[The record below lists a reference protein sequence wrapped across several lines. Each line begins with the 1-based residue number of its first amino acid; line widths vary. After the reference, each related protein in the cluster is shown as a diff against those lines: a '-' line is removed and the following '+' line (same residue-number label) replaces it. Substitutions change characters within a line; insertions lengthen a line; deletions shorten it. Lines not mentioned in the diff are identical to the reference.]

1 MNDVKRVTT
10 PHTASMLLRPF
21 ANASKNLNLAHKRS
35 IRVGARASVYWK
47 SVFEA
52 TLVVS
57 ALVICSFALLDRG
70 IALQRGNM
78 PEWLG
83 PFAQFI
89 TRFGKAD
96 WILYPT
102 GVVLIALLF
111 INTRAFPKTGLF
123 RLYRLN
129 LWLSFVFLGVGF
141 PYLVSTLLKL
151 AIGRPRPSQFPE
163 NGLVGF
169 HPFAFDAAFASFP
182 SGHATIIGA
191 FAIVMSL
198 LLPKWRALFCIV
210 AVLIGFSRVA
220 VGAHHP
226 SDVIAGLAIGGVLAF
241 LVAKWFAARGLL
253 FLSSRRNWP
262 ELRPSLR
269 PFSRVK

>member
-1 MNDVKRVTT
+1 MNNLKPAFNNPAQSWWNRPLSTMTSNFKFMQARKTRVGQRVNVNWLALAEFTAVVTT
-10 PHTASMLLRPF
+10 
-21 ANASKNLNLAHKRS
+21 
-35 IRVGARASVYWK
+35 
-47 SVFEA
+47 
-52 TLVVS
+52 LV
-57 ALVICSFALLDRG
+57 LCSFVLLDRG
-70 IALQRGNM
+70 VALQRGNM

-102 GVVLIALLF
+102 GVALIALLF
-111 INTRAFPKTGLF
+111 INTRALSKTGLF
-123 RLYRLN
+123 RLYRWN

-141 PYLVSTLLKL
+141 PYLVSTVLKL
-151 AIGRPRPSQFPE
+151 AIGRPRPSQFAE
-163 NGLVGF
+163 NGLF
-169 HPFAFDAAFASFP
+169 DLHPFAFDAVFASFP

-191 FAIVMSL
+191 LAVVMSL
-198 LLPKWRALFCIV
+198 LLPRLRALFGIV
-210 AVLIGFSRVA
+210 AVLVGFSRVA

-226 SDVIAGLAIGGVLAF
+226 SDVIAGLAIGAILAF

-253 FLSSRRNWP
+253 FLSSRSNWP

>member
-1 MNDVKRVTT
+1 MNNLKPAFNNPAQSWWNRPLSTMTSNFKFMQARKTRVGQRVNVNWVALAEFTAVVTT
-10 PHTASMLLRPF
+10 
-21 ANASKNLNLAHKRS
+21 
-35 IRVGARASVYWK
+35 
-47 SVFEA
+47 
-52 TLVVS
+52 LV
-57 ALVICSFALLDRG
+57 LCSFVLLDRG
-70 IALQRGNM
+70 VALQRGTM

-83 PFAQFI
+83 LFAQFI

-102 GVVLIALLF
+102 GVALIALLF
-111 INTRAFPKTGLF
+111 INTRALSKTGLF
-123 RLYRLN
+123 KLYRWN
-129 LWLSFVFLGVGF
+129 IWLSFVFLGVGV
-141 PYLVSTLLKL
+141 PYLFSTVLKL
-151 AIGRPRPSQFPE
+151 AIGRPRPSQFAE
-163 NGLVGF
+163 NGLF
-169 HPFAFDAAFASFP
+169 DLHPFAFDAVFASFP

-191 FAIVMSL
+191 FALVMSL
-198 LLPKWRALFCIV
+198 LLPRFRALFGIV

-226 SDVIAGLAIGGVLAF
+226 SDVITGLAIGAILAF

-253 FLSSRRNWP
+253 FLSSRSNWP